1 MLTWQWRRF
10 AELSGDDL
18 YDMLALRAQVF
29 EPVFDSPGGGRVRQ
43 DSVMGEV
50 RARGGSV
57 DHRGY
62 VAFKEAQALP
72 VAVVSYRHRPGVC
85 RCCRCAGGA

>member
-1 MLTWQWRRF
+1 MGGWGRRR
-10 AELSGDDL
+10 
-18 YDMLALRAQVF
+18 ALRAQVF
-29 EPVFDSPGGGRVRQ
+29 EPVFDSPGGGRVRH

-57 DHRGY
+57 DHREY